1 MLGQTTPATPDSA
14 IENTA
19 EPLPFVSRDSAATLV
34 ITSDPAGGIA
44 EINGHAIVT
53 PTPVSLKVDTG
64 NYQIDVYLEGYEP
77 LSHSIVCDADDSV
90 TVHFILRPLPPGPV
104 DPDSLGLM
112 YLPQQQLIDTALAEK
127 QMRSYSQAAE
137 FFAVFP
143 LAQGLLIKAFLGGD
157 RNSEA
162 NLMIGAG
169 AGLSL
174 GSLALGKIVS
184 SQKRKS
190 IRERNE
196 ELQLEN
202 EAAMT
207 NNHMVDRR
215 LQEASDERLAMW
227 ELNNRQRGRVSVT
240 RRPRTPAQ

>member
-1 MLGQTTPATPDSA
+1 MAAALDSA
-14 IENTA
+14 K
-19 EPLPFVSRDSAATLV
+19 VSAAESVPVDSNGAAAALV
-34 ITSDPAGGIA
+34 ITSDPPGGS
-44 EINGHAIVT
+44 IVFADQSLSD
-53 PTPVSLKVDTG
+53 PTPHSLTVDTG
-64 NYQIDVYLEGYEP
+64 NYQIEVYLDGFEP
-77 LSHSIVCDADDSV
+77 LAHSVVCDAGDSIV
-90 TVHFILRPLPPGPV
+90 VHFILRPLPPGPV

-112 YLPQQQLIDTALAEK
+112 YLPQQPLIDSTLADR

-169 AGLSL
+169 VGLSL
-174 GSLALGKIVS
+174 GSLALGRIVS
-184 SQKRKS
+184 SHKRNS

-202 EAAMT
+202 EAAVT
-207 NNHMVDRR
+207 NNQLVDRE
-215 LQEASDERLAMW
+215 LQAASDERQQVW
-227 ELNNRQRGRVSVT
+227 ELENRQRGRVSVT
-240 RRPRTPAQ
+240 RRERASGP